1 MPTTGIINGS
11 LLRLYVGDVA
21 LAYSTSD
28 TLDLT
33 RAMREIAHKDNT
45 SAWVEV
51 APGQKSATF
60 STELLF
66 ADVGD
71 TSANIKFDT
80 LFNSWSNGTPV
91 VCTYTT
97 DVLGDS
103 IYTFTAFI
111 ESLSLNSANQE
122 NVTASASLRING
134 EVLKLTNAVL
144 AAPTNLTATPLVS
157 GRRIQLN
164 WTAPSQVGF
173 PAVINYHIQYR
184 LTSGNDGTYLSFS
197 ETVNSLQYTTAID
210 FLAAATSY
218 TFRVQAINSAGMSQ
232 FSTAAVATTNA

>member
-1 MPTTGIINGS
+1 MPTTGIVNGS

-21 LAYSTSD
+21 VAYSTSD

-71 TSANIKFDT
+71 TSANVKFNTLFDT
-80 LFNSWSNGTPV
+80 WNNGGAIT
-91 VCTYTT
+91 CTYTT
-97 DVLGDS
+97 DVVDDS
-103 IYTFTAFI
+103 IYTFSAYI
-111 ESLSLNSANQE
+111 ESLSLNSSNQE

-134 EVLKLTNAVL
+134 AVTKITNAVL
-144 AAPTNLTATPLVS
+144 AAPTNLNGTAGVAGAITLT
-157 GRRIQLN
+157 
-164 WTAPSQVGF
+164 WTAPSAVGK
-173 PAVINYHIQYR
+173 PALTDYVVQYK
-184 LTSGNDGTYLSFS
+184 LAGGDDTTYVTFSDGVS
-197 ETVNSLQYTTAID
+197 TTATTTITAGV
-210 FLAAATSY
+210 LSLNASH
-218 TFRVQAINSAGMSQ
+218 TFRV
-232 FSTAAVATTNA
+232 AAVNGAGQGAYSSTINLTPIA

>member
-1 MPTTGIINGS
+1 MATTGIVNGS

-21 LAYSTSD
+21 VAYSTSD

-66 ADVGD
+66 ADTGD
-71 TSANIKFDT
+71 ASANVKFNT
-80 LFNSWSNGTPV
+80 LFSSWDAGTAV

-97 DVLGDS
+97 DALDDS
-103 IYTFTAFI
+103 IYTFSAFI
-111 ESLSLNSANQE
+111 ESLSLNSSNQE

-134 EVLKLTNAVL
+134 QVSRITNAVL
-144 AAPTNLTATPLVS
+144 AAPTGLTATATPGNQGVTLD
-157 GRRIQLN
+157 
-164 WTAPSQVGF
+164 WTAPSAIGK
-173 PAVINYHIQYR
+173 PALTDFVIQYK
-184 LTSGNDGTYLSFS
+184 LTSVGDNFYQTYTHTVSTTPSLVIPTGVLTAESSYSFK
-197 ETVNSLQYTTAID
+197 VAAVNGAGNSLYSD
-210 FLAAATSY
+210 
-218 TFRVQAINSAGMSQ
+218 
-232 FSTAAVATTNA
+232 VATETTN

>member
-1 MPTTGIINGS
+1 MATTGIVNGS

-21 LAYSTSD
+21 VAYSTSD

-71 TSANIKFDT
+71 TSANVKFNT
-80 LFNSWSNGTPV
+80 LFDSWNAGTQI

-97 DVLGDS
+97 DVLDDS
-103 IYTFTAFI
+103 IYTFTAYI

-134 EVLKLTNAVL
+134 AVSKITNSVL
-144 AAPTNLTATPLVS
+144 AAPTSLTAVAAVS
-157 GRRIQLN
+157 GTGVVLN
-164 WTAPSQVGF
+164 WTAPSATGK
-173 PAVINYHIQYR
+173 PA
-184 LTSGNDGTYLSFS
+184 LTDYKIEYKLFADTSYTSIYNDGVNTAT
-197 ETVNSLQYTTAID
+197 TVTIPNGVLT
-210 FLAAATSY
+210 AATGY
-218 TFRVQAINSAGMSQ
+218 TFRVKAVNAAGDSPGSNSAN
-232 FSTAAVATTNA
+232 VTTN

>member
-1 MPTTGIINGS
+1 MATTGIVNGS

-21 LAYSTSD
+21 VAYSTSD

-66 ADVGD
+66 ADIGD
-71 TSANIKFDT
+71 ASANIKFDT
-80 LFNSWSNGTPV
+80 LFNSWNNGTAV

-103 IYTFTAFI
+103 IYTFSAFI
-111 ESLSLNSANQE
+111 ESLSLNSSNQE

-144 AAPTNLTATPLVS
+144 AAPTGLTRNTIGIGQKDTIKLDCAFSSWFPCGNKLRYS
-157 GRRIQLN
+157 IQTDL
-164 WTAPSQVGF
+164 WK
-173 PAVINYHIQYR
+173 
-184 LTSGNDGTYLSFS
+184 
-197 ETVNSLQYTTAID
+197 
-210 FLAAATSY
+210 
-218 TFRVQAINSAGMSQ
+218 
-232 FSTAAVATTNA
+232 

>member
-1 MPTTGIINGS
+1 MATTGIVNGS

-21 LAYSTSD
+21 VAYSTSD

-66 ADVGD
+66 ADIGD
-71 TSANIKFDT
+71 TSANVKFNT
-80 LFNSWSNGTPV
+80 LFDSWNAGTSV

-97 DVLGDS
+97 DVVDDS
-103 IYTFTAFI
+103 IYTFNAYI
-111 ESLSLNSANQE
+111 ESLSLNSSNQE

-134 EVLKLTNAVL
+134 EVTKITNALL
-144 AAPTNLTATPLVS
+144 AAPTGLAVTANQGGSGVTLTWNPPSAVGKPALTDYIVQYKLASATDYSTYADGVGTTTTVTIAHGFLD
-157 GRRIQLN
+157 
-164 WTAPSQVGF
+164 AASQYNFKVA
-173 PAVINYHIQYR
+173 AVN
-184 LTSGNDGTYLSFS
+184 GAGT
-197 ETVNSLQYTTAID
+197 
-210 FLAAATSY
+210 
-218 TFRVQAINSAGMSQ
+218 GP
-232 FSTAAVATTNA
+232 FSTVANVTTN